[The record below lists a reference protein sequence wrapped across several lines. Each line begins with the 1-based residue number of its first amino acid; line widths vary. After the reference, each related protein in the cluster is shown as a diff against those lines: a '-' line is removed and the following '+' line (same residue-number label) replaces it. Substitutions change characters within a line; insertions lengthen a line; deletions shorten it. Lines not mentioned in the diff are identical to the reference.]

1 MDKNKIIDKLLKKYP
16 DLQEEPL
23 FDELL
28 SMDTDEE
35 SDEEMDD
42 MGEAPSVEVE
52 IEAGSEEAPEGE
64 GDETALDD
72 NEDARTEREIEKA
85 MFDSS
90 NEPDMLKEAANS
102 DEMPADRLRE
112 LIKMRKKM
120 KKA

>member
-28 SMDTDEE
+28 SMDAEEE
-35 SDEEMDD
+35 SNEEMDD
-42 MGEAPSVEVE
+42 MGEAPDVEVE

-64 GDETALDD
+64 EDMSSEEDKAI
-72 NEDARTEREIEKA
+72 EDAMADDSEEETPMPDKKA
-85 MFDSS
+85 H
-90 NEPDMLKEAANS
+90 
-102 DEMPADRLRE
+102 LRE
-112 LIKMRKKM
+112 MLMSRKKM

>member
-28 SMDTDEE
+28 SMDEQEE
-35 SDEEMDD
+35 SDEEMDT
-42 MGEAPSVEVE
+42 APNMEVE
-52 IEAGSEEAPEGE
+52 IETGSEEAPEGE
-64 GDETALDD
+64 DDETMLDD

-90 NEPDMLKEAANS
+90 AEPDMLKEAANS
-102 DEMPADRLRE
+102 DERPADRLRE

>member
-28 SMDTDEE
+28 SMDAE
-35 SDEEMDD
+35 EEMGEEEHDD
-42 MGEAPSVEVE
+42 MGEAPDVEVE
-52 IEAGSEEAPEGE
+52 IKKGAEEEGGGE
-64 GDETALDD
+64 EDLLDD
-72 NEDARTEREIEKA
+72 NEDAHTERAIEKA

-90 NEPDMLKEAANS
+90 NEPDMPKEAANS
-102 DEMPADRLRE
+102 DDRLRE